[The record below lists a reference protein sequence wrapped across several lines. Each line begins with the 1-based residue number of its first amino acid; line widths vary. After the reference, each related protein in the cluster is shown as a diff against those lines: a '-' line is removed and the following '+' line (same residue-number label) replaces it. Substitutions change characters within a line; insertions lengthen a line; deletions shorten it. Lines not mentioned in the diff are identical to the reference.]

1 MRLILGHHGLIPLG
15 AECKD
20 ARVQCFR
27 HTLKNH
33 TWSTLIW
40 STPPQQSLLIP
51 VLLWDI
57 KLHKSNGHVTNS
69 GITFWN
75 FGAICTPLLLSL
87 LKIVRSLCIQ
97 FCKCQHTFFFFLHSC
112 LRYANDFGC
121 SERNGLYSLYSIVSY
136 VCCLCTDVT
145 CCKGRLLS
153 RISFNVEVLYICVCH
168 IHACMFDLIFKCKEN
183 GLAAAIALF
192 KRKELVYFFYY

>member
-1 MRLILGHHGLIPLG
+1 MRLILSHHGLIPLG

-40 STPPQQSLLIP
+40 STPPQQSLVIP

-97 FCKCQHTFFFFLHSC
+97 FCKCQHTFFFFCILVCGMQTILVAVKEMDFILCIPLFHMFAACAQMLHAVREDC
-112 LRYANDFGC
+112 
-121 SERNGLYSLYSIVSY
+121 
-136 VCCLCTDVT
+136 
-145 CCKGRLLS
+145 
-153 RISFNVEVLYICVCH
+153 
-168 IHACMFDLIFKCKEN
+168 
-183 GLAAAIALF
+183 
-192 KRKELVYFFYY
+192 